1 MNDISRNKNH
11 NDAMEIAHLRF
22 AVIAPVIQGVFTEP
36 TKTAYY
42 KKVAEKPLKMPD
54 GRSVFL
60 NYNTFEKWEASYKRK
75 GMDGLMSKNR
85 CDIGVSRVLPD
96 EAIDEIYHLI
106 QQFPRINATL
116 IYTKLIEDGF
126 IKSSKVSVCA
136 VQRFIK
142 NNNLKTAAIQSI
154 KDRKAFEEEFPCSM
168 YQADT
173 CHALYIIENNIKRKA
188 YLYHIVDDYSR
199 LIVGARF
206 FFADNAYNF
215 QLVLKEAVARHGIC
229 NKLYTDNGGPYVNS
243 QLKMILASLGIIEI
257 HAPIRDGAAKAKVE
271 RSFRTIKDTW
281 LNGFDPASVNSLEDL
296 NRLLSD
302 YVRMRNNSVN
312 RNTGET
318 PMERYSRHIDR
329 IRFPKSR
336 EWLDECFMNR
346 IIRKVNNDSTV
357 SIDSVMYDVPMQ
369 FIRSKIEIRYL
380 PDDMQIAYILHQGK
394 RYPIRRTNKLE
405 NSRTKREKLP
415 SIDYSLNGGFKDV

>member
-1 MNDISRNKNH
+1 MTMTFITNHIKPEFICGFAPDMMPSGGENVMNDISKKSKNKNH
-11 NDAMEIAHLRF
+11 NEAMEIAHLRF

-75 GMDGLMSKNR
+75 GMDGLIPKAR
-85 CDIGVSRVLPD
+85 CDIGMSRVLPN
-96 EAIDEIYHLI
+96 EAIDEIYRLI

-116 IYTKLIEDGF
+116 IYTK
-126 IKSSKVSVCA
+126 
-136 VQRFIK
+136 QK
-142 NNNLKTAAIQSI
+142 N
-154 KDRKAFEEEFPCSM
+154 
-168 YQADT
+168 
-173 CHALYIIENNIKRKA
+173 
-188 YLYHIVDDYSR
+188 
-199 LIVGARF
+199 
-206 FFADNAYNF
+206 
-215 QLVLKEAVARHGIC
+215 
-229 NKLYTDNGGPYVNS
+229 
-243 QLKMILASLGIIEI
+243 
-257 HAPIRDGAAKAKVE
+257 
-271 RSFRTIKDTW
+271 TW
-281 LNGFDPASVNSLEDL
+281 LNGFDLSQVNSLEDL
-296 NRLLSD
+296 NRLLAD

-329 IRFPKSR
+329 IRFPQSR
-336 EWLDECFMNR
+336 AWLDECFMSR
-346 IIRKVNNDSTV
+346 IIRKVNNDATV

-369 FIRSKIEIRYL
+369 FIRSKVEIRYL
-380 PDDMQIAYILHQGK
+380 PDDMKNAYILHQGK

>member
-1 MNDISRNKNH
+1 MNDISSDKNY
-11 NDAMEIAHLRF
+11 NEAIEIAHLRF

-42 KKVAEKPLKMPD
+42 KKVAEKPLKMPY

-75 GMDGLMSKNR
+75 GMDGLMPKAR
-85 CDIGVSRVLPD
+85 CDIGVSRVLSD
-96 EAIDEIYHLI
+96 AAIDEIYHLI

-126 IKSSKVSVCA
+126 IKASKVSVCA

-142 NNNLKTAAIQSI
+142 NNNLKTAANQGV

-173 CHALYIIENNIKRKA
+173 CHALYITENNIKRKA

-206 FFADNAYNF
+206 FFEDNAYNF

-229 NKLYTDNGGPYVNS
+229 NKLYTDNGSPYLNG
-243 QLKMILASLGIIEI
+243 QLKLILASLGIIEI

-281 LNGFDPASVNSLEDL
+281 LNGFDPSEVSSIEEL
-296 NRLLSD
+296 NRLLAD
-302 YVRMRNNSVN
+302 YVRLRNNSVN

-329 IRFPKSR
+329 IRFSKSR

-346 IIRKVNNDSTV
+346 IIRKVNNDSTA
-357 SIDSVMYDVPMQ
+357 SIDSVLYDVPMQ
-369 FIRSKIEIRYL
+369 FIRTKVEIRYL
-380 PDDMQIAYILHQGK
+380 PYDMKNAYILHQGK

-405 NSRTKREKLP
+405 NSRTKREQLP
-415 SIDYSLNGGFKDV
+415 SIDYSLNGGFKDA